1 MRVLVVGSVLMDVRF
16 SATAAT
22 NSVDVFS
29 HAANARIGGAA
40 YNVAVNLIAVGCE
53 PILFTALRHPSTI
66 SDAIIGKISKSALP
80 TSNIRK
86 VPTLP
91 EALFCYQLDGDGV
104 LKSAMTSAP
113 LNSVQIGGG
122 EVEGLADGCNG
133 IIADLSAPLHLLD
146 LLSRIAAQAG
156 IPMIV
161 NLVSDS
167 LVVAARK
174 FLLTTHRGD
183 LNLTIVGNENEVR
196 TLELLFSKTEQRDV
210 CAAAG
215 ANMILSTRGAQGH
228 DVLLPFQQRQTIAAP
243 NLGDTMIVSTLGA
256 GDCFLAIVSLLIVRG
271 APIDWSEWRRLMRL
285 RLPAILAEE
294 GATPQSSI

>member
-1 MRVLVVGSVLMDVRF
+1 MDVRF
-16 SATAAT
+16 SASSPA

-40 YNVAVNLIAVGCE
+40 YNVAVNLVAAGCE
-53 PILFTALRHPSTI
+53 PILFTALRHPSII
-66 SDAIIGKISKSALP
+66 SDAIIGKISTSALS
-80 TSNIRK
+80 TLNIHK
-86 VPTLP
+86 SPTLP
-91 EALFCYQLDGDGV
+91 EALFCYQLDEDRI

-113 LNSVQIGGG
+113 LNSAQIGSFD
-122 EVEGLADGCNG
+122 VESLADGCKG

-146 LLSRIAAQAG
+146 LLSRVAAQSG

-174 FLLTTHRGD
+174 FLMTPHRD
-183 LNLTIVGNENEVR
+183 RLNLTIVGNENEVC
-196 TLELLFSKTEQRDV
+196 TLELLLSNAGQRDV
-210 CAAAG
+210 CAATG

-228 DVLLPFQQRQTIAAP
+228 DVLLPFEQKQTIAAP
-243 NLGDTMIVSTLGA
+243 NLGDTMIASTLGA
-256 GDCFLAIVSLLIVRG
+256 GDCFLAIVSVLIARG
-271 APIDWSEWRRLMRL
+271 DPIDWGEWRRLMRL
-285 RLPAILAEE
+285 QLPAILAEE